1 MIYPSINEKFVVD
14 TSSEL
19 YSDDFLFSNGFKL
32 SGKGILNTNEN
43 FPKSRRKK
51 INNKDFDGIL
61 VDYLPVSGSEF
72 DWHMV
77 PSKVYAITF
86 DEKIVKIGQTSKTL
100 KDRFGSYA
108 CGTRQYRE
116 RGTCSTT
123 NFHLMEAAYAA
134 IMMGQDVSVYS
145 FDVPKEVMELEVF
158 GETVKEPV
166 RIAHIYENV
175 LLNQYKKI
183 VGKFPVFSSNG

>member
-19 YSDDFLFSNGFKL
+19 YSHDFLFSNGFKL

-51 INNKDFDGIL
+51 INNEDFDGIL

-72 DWHMV
+72 DWNMV

-100 KDRFGSYA
+100 KERFGSYA

-183 VGKFPVFSSNG
+183 VGEFPVFSSNG